1 MSAIT
6 ASQRKDL
13 SDGFYLY
20 KNIYLIG
27 LRSKA
32 WDGRPRG
39 EVGQLAKI
47 KGSFS
52 VRPSVRPQASDPA
65 NTTLSKKKLIRQR
78 SDIDAL
84 NNV

>member
-6 ASQRKDL
+6 ALRRKDL

-32 WDGRPRG
+32 WDEQPRALVER
-39 EVGQLAKI
+39 EVNFI
-47 KGSFS
+47 
-52 VRPSVRPQASDPA
+52 
-65 NTTLSKKKLIRQR
+65 N
-78 SDIDAL
+78 
-84 NNV
+84 

>member
-6 ASQRKDL
+6 ASRRKDL

-32 WDGRPRG
+32 WDDGKDKMDRSHWQPL
-39 EVGQLAKI
+39 EDII
-47 KGSFS
+47 KNH
-52 VRPSVRPQASDPA
+52 RLR
-65 NTTLSKKKLIRQR
+65 T
-78 SDIDAL
+78 
-84 NNV
+84 

>member
-6 ASQRKDL
+6 ASRRKDL

-32 WDGRPRG
+32 WDAKSPMLSTTHAIFHGLQ
-39 EVGQLAKI
+39 EDLCQLLTELPDSSPLYLKNSLI
-47 KGSFS
+47 K
-52 VRPSVRPQASDPA
+52 AH
-65 NTTLSKKKLIRQR
+65 
-78 SDIDAL
+78 
-84 NNV
+84 

>member
-6 ASQRKDL
+6 ASRRKDL

-32 WDGRPRG
+32 WDEILVSASGARRVILIMPRHLYSGVLSRPY
-39 EVGQLAKI
+39 
-47 KGSFS
+47 SFRFS
-52 VRPSVRPQASDPA
+52 NLLINIDGDVALQASIFL
-65 NTTLSKKKLIRQR
+65 T
-78 SDIDAL
+78 
-84 NNV
+84 